1 MSDNNGCIIFAG
13 FILIVFL
20 FMGLGYG
27 IGRDSGFKEGYVQ
40 SLADIEAKKEPKY
53 KLVKQTNGEAK
64 WVEVE
69 K

>member
-1 MSDNNGCIIFAG
+1 MSDNDGCIIFVG
-13 FILIVFL
+13 FILIALLLMFV
-20 FMGLGYG
+20 GYG
-27 IGRDSGFKEGYVQ
+27 IGRDSGFKKGYVQ

-69 K
+69 R